1 MMLSETSSFKIQ
13 QKYFNS
19 NIYWELSLAKTS
31 KTLFKLHVM
40 IKQ

>member
-19 NIYWELSLAKTS
+19 NLCWELSLANTS
-31 KTLFKLHVM
+31 NTLFKLHVM